1 MKIVYYLEW
10 KGYGKF
16 KYPTPNSVYVNSK
29 KYKELVK
36 SGAKIFNSREKAKDY
51 ANDLKNRN

>member
-1 MKIVYYLEW
+1 MTKFYLERC
-10 KGYGKF
+10 GFGKYQIF
-16 KYPTPNSVYVNSK
+16 LVKPIYVNSK
-29 KYKELVK
+29 KYKELIN